1 MSRSAYNSGM
11 KVFNLCCDREHRFE
25 GWFASAQ
32 EYESQLARGL
42 VACPVCESTEIRKLL
57 SAPRIN
63 KGARAPVVVPRAEPQ
78 ASDVALHEKHGEH
91 AELIQKM
98 WFEAARKIIRDTDD
112 VGDAFAQEARKI
124 HYAEVPA
131 RGIRGV
137 ATPREASELAEEG
150 IDIFAFPLP
159 AALKEPL
166 Q

>member
-1 MSRSAYNSGM
+1 M
-11 KVFNLCCDREHRFE
+11 KVFNLCCGREHRFE

-32 EYESQLARGL
+32 DYESQLARGL

-63 KGARAPVVVPRAEPQ
+63 KGVRAPVVDPQPEPQ
-78 ASDVALHEKHGEH
+78 ASELALQSKH
-91 AELIQKM
+91 AEQAEFIQKV

-112 VGDAFAQEARKI
+112 VGDAFAEEARKI

-137 ATPREASELAEEG
+137 ATAQQATELAQEG

>member
-1 MSRSAYNSGM
+1 M

-32 EYESQLARGL
+32 DYESQLAREL

-63 KGARAPVVVPRAEPQ
+63 KGVRAPVMEPQPEPQ
-78 ASDVALHEKHGEH
+78 ASEVALQSKH
-91 AELIQKM
+91 AEQAEFMQKM
-98 WFEAARKIIRDTDD
+98 WFETARKIIRDTDD
-112 VGDAFAQEARKI
+112 VGEAFAEEARRI
-124 HYAEVPA
+124 HYAEIPA

-137 ATPREASELAEEG
+137 TTADQALELAQEG